1 MKIAFICPWY
11 GKDIPGGAEAE
22 CRRTVENLHQRG
34 VTVEVWTT
42 CVRDFEG
49 NWALNHYPAGDYQ
62 VEGVPVKRFAVSRRS
77 GELFSQLNQR
87 ILAGETLSRDEE
99 KLFLEHM
106 INSPGLYRHVQR
118 QGAQYLLVFI
128 PYLFSTTY
136 FGSRIHPERSLIIPC
151 LHDEG
156 YARLALLKEA
166 YGRVRGLIFHTQ
178 AELQLG
184 RELFELPEDRA
195 FLLGEG
201 IDTDLVPEPE
211 RFRQKYD
218 LQDPYLLYAGRRD
231 AGKNTPLLMNY
242 FALFKKRFP
251 SPLRLV
257 LIGNL
262 PVRIPLE
269 RREDIL
275 DFGFLPRQ
283 NKIDAYGGAALFCQP
298 SVMESFSIVIMEAWL
313 CGAPVLVNAH
323 CPVTVEHCQR
333 SQGGL
338 YFGDY
343 LEFEGCLRELL
354 DRPDLARSLAANGR
368 QYVLDNFHWDRVT
381 EKYIRLFH
389 NAWEALGR
397 PAADEPKETPM
408 KPAAPVRQAIHQML
422 PNFSYGDAIG
432 NDVLGIQKVLRSWG
446 LDSEIFAQHIH
457 TRLAGNARPYWEYRE
472 ISGFN
477 RVLIF
482 HFSIGSEMTEF
493 VRRLPDRKILIYHNI
508 TPPHFFRGIN
518 PEVERRCALGLEE
531 LKLLAPHFDLAL
543 GVSDYNRQELERAGC
558 RKTGVLPIFLDFK
571 DYYLTPDEALK
582 KELTDGQVNIL
593 HVGRIAPQKKI
604 EDLIRVFY
612 LFQKRHC
619 PDSRLILVGTDNGM
633 LNYGKALK
641 QMAADLGL
649 GARIRFAGFATFRE
663 LVTYYACARAYLCL
677 SEHEGFC
684 VPLMESM
691 FFGLPV
697 LAYLTG
703 GIPETL
709 GGSGIGIKEK
719 NWEEIAELLAE
730 VVSDQTLRE
739 KIVAGQKERLK
750 GLSLE
755 ANSARLQALL
765 EPFLPMIHKA

>member
-49 NWALNHYPAGDYQ
+49 DWSRNHYPAGDYQ
-62 VEGVPVKRFAVSRRS
+62 VEGVPVKRFAVTRRS
-77 GELFSQLNQR
+77 GELFTQLNRR
-87 ILAGETLSRDEE
+87 ILAGETLSREEE
-99 KLFLEHM
+99 KSFLEHM

-136 FGSRIHPERSLIIPC
+136 FGSRIHPERTLVIPC

-166 YGRVRGLIFHTQ
+166 YGRVRGLIFHTR

-184 RELFELPEDRA
+184 RELFDLPEDRA

-201 IDTDLVPEPE
+201 IDTDLVPDPG
-211 RFRQKYD
+211 RFRSKYD

-231 AGKNTPLLMNY
+231 PGKNTPLLMNY
-242 FALFKKRFP
+242 FALFKKRCP

-283 NKIDAYGGAALFCQP
+283 DKIDAYGGAALFCQP

-354 DRPDLARSLAANGR
+354 DRPDLARSLANNGR
-368 QYVLDNFHWDRVT
+368 QYVLENFHWDRVT
-381 EKYIRLFH
+381 EKYIRLF
-389 NAWEALGR
+389 NAAGEALGR
-397 PAADEPKETPM
+397 SAADDPKETPM
-408 KPAAPVRQAIHQML
+408 KPTAPVRRAIHQML

-432 NDVLGIQKVLRSWG
+432 NDVLGIQKVLRGWD
-446 LDSEIFAQHIH
+446 LDSEVYAQHIH
-457 TRLAGNARPYWEYRE
+457 PRLAGIGRPYWEYRE

-543 GVSDYNRQELERAGC
+543 GVSEYNRLELERAGYK
-558 RKTGVLPIFLDFK
+558 KTGVLPIFLDFK
-571 DYYLTPDEALK
+571 DYYLTPEESLK
-582 KELTDGQVNIL
+582 KELDDGQVNIL

-619 PDSRLILVGTDNGM
+619 PDSRLILVGTDEGM
-633 LNYGKALK
+633 RNYGKALQ

-649 GARIRFAGFATFRE
+649 SEKVRFAGFVTFRE
-663 LVTYYACARAYLCL
+663 LITYYGCARAYLCL

-709 GGSGIGIKEK
+709 GGAGIGITEK
-719 NWEEIAELLAE
+719 NWEEIAELLAQ
-730 VVSDQTLRE
+730 VVSDQNLRE
-739 KIVAGQKERLK
+739 TIVVGQKERLQ

-755 ANSARLQALL
+755 ANSARLQTLL
-765 EPFLPMIHKA
+765 EPFL